1 VLGTFFNI
9 NSRIRTSAIG
19 LAIRSLIYYELNHT
33 STLALYAATSDI
45 LENLL

>member
-1 VLGTFFNI
+1 MNK
-9 NSRIRTSAIG
+9 
-19 LAIRSLIYYELNHT
+19 NHT